1 MLSPA
6 FDVGHALDE
15 GRWTPYQ
22 KLLVALS
29 AVTIIFDGIDNQL
42 LGVAIPSLMREWAAS
57 RAAFAPVASLGLFGM
72 MVGGAIAGIAGDRF
86 GRRKLLLLSMTLF
99 GMSTLGM
106 AGVQTIRALAILRF
120 ITGLGLGG
128 ALPNA
133 AALSAEYVPR
143 NRRALAVTL
152 TIVCVPLGASLA
164 GLIAARALPA
174 FGWRGLFAGGGT
186 LPLLTAAALFTVL
199 PESPRYL
206 ARHRER
212 WVELAALLRRMGHTL
227 EETAVFHDETVAPRS
242 GSRVADLFSEGYARD
257 TVLLWIAFF
266 SCLVAI
272 YLGFTWLPS
281 VIAGAGLASLSSTS
295 VGVFNLGGVAG
306 ALAGGVLITR
316 FGSRAPM
323 LLMAAGAAVGCIF
336 LSRMTL
342 DAHTSVA
349 ALLGALTFTGGL
361 TNAVQTTLYALAGHV
376 YPTRVRATGIGTAA
390 SVGRAGAV
398 LSGYAGPWALAYGG
412 SAAFFALMG
421 ASVFVTLL
429 ALAGVHRH
437 VE

>member
-6 FDVGHALDE
+6 FDVGSALDE
-15 GRWTPYQ
+15 GHWTPYQ

-29 AVTIIFDGIDNQL
+29 AVTIVFDGIDNQL
-42 LGVAIPSLMREWAAS
+42 LGVAIPSLMREWGAA

-99 GMSTLGM
+99 GVSTLGM

-143 NRRALAVTL
+143 SRRALAVTL

-164 GLIAARALPA
+164 ALIAARALPA
-174 FGWRGLFAGGGT
+174 IGWRGLFAGGGA
-186 LPLLTAAALFTVL
+186 LPLLTAAALYTVL

-206 ARHRER
+206 ARNRER
-212 WVELAALLRRMGHTL
+212 WDELAALLRRMGHSL
-227 EETAVFHDETVAPRS
+227 EQTSAFEDGAGAAKS
-242 GSRVADLFSEGYARD
+242 GSRVADLFSAGYARD

-281 VIAGAGLASLSSTS
+281 VIAGAGLPSLASTS

-306 ALAGGVLITR
+306 ALAGGVAITR
-316 FGSRAPM
+316 YGSRTPM
-323 LLMAAGAAVGCIF
+323 LLMAAGAAAGCIL
-336 LSRMTL
+336 LSRMPL
-342 DAHTSVA
+342 GPQTSATALLA
-349 ALLGALTFTGGL
+349 ALTYTGGL
-361 TNAVQTTLYALAGHV
+361 TNAVQTTLFALAGHV
-376 YPTRVRATGIGTAA
+376 YPTRVRATGIGAAA

-412 SAAFFALMG
+412 NAAFFMLMG

-429 ALAGVHRH
+429 ALAAVRRH
-437 VE
+437 VT

>member
-15 GRWTPYQ
+15 GRWTAYQ

-29 AVTIIFDGIDNQL
+29 AVTIVFDGIDNQL

-99 GMSTLGM
+99 GLSTLGM

-186 LPLLTAAALFTVL
+186 LPLLTAAALYTVL

-212 WVELAALLRRMGHTL
+212 WDELAALLRRMGHIL
-227 EETAVFHDETVAPRS
+227 EQTAAFQDETVAPRS
-242 GSRVADLFSEGYARD
+242 GSRVADLFSDGYARD
-257 TVLLWIAFF
+257 TILLWIAFF

-272 YLGFTWLPS
+272 YLGFNWLPS

-306 ALAGGVLITR
+306 ALAGGVWITR

-323 LLMAAGAAVGCIF
+323 ILMAAGAAAGCIF
-336 LSRMTL
+336 LSRMPL
-342 DAHTSVA
+342 DAHTSAA

-376 YPTRVRATGIGTAA
+376 YPTRVRATGIGAAA

-398 LSGYAGPWALAYGG
+398 LSGYAGPWILAFGG
-412 SAAFFALMG
+412 SAAFFVLMG

-429 ALAGVHRH
+429 ALAGVRRH